1 MQLFAQSAPAVTG
14 MLGLILTVGI
24 AAWYDWT
31 AWRIPNRL
39 LAAATAAALM
49 LAIFTPDG
57 MGMVASLGGALT
69 GLVILLPFYLLRG
82 MAAGDVKLLA
92 TAGFFAGPL
101 LTIDIALMSFVI
113 GGVWATATLLTQRG
127 IGLQMMALIRSVPGA
142 HRMIRSTNL
151 HRQTAPPLHGQPR
164 AVIPYGV
171 VIALGT
177 LAAIVMAHG

>member
-57 MGMVASLGGALT
+57 IGMVESVAGALT
-69 GLVILLPFYLLRG
+69 GLAIFLPFYLLRG

-101 LTIDIALMSFVI
+101 LTLDIALMSFLF
-113 GGVWATATLLTQRG
+113 GGVWAIATLVTQSS
-127 IGLQMMALIRSVPGA
+127 IGLQISALIRCVPGA
-142 HRMIRSTNL
+142 NRMIRSTTL
-151 HRQTAPPLHGQPR
+151 HRQPAPPLHGQPR

-171 VIALGT
+171 AIALGT
-177 LAAIVMAHG
+177 LAAIVMVHG